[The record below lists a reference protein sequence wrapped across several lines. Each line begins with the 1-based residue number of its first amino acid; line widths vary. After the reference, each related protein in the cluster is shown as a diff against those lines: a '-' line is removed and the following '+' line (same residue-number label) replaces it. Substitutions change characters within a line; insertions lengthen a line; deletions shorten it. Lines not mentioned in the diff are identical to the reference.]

1 MIHRKEGIH
10 IFQRQLAIDKE
21 SKRGKYEGDK
31 TQQDD
36 IIKTKEG
43 SHIIKTA
50 GEKYKDKTDNT
61 TQEGDVAI
69 EGGQYKILGGPDLV
83 NKIERRSHRIRG
95 GPAKY
100 NGKTVHILLIRL
112 RR

>member
-1 MIHRKEGIH
+1 MIHQKEGSH
-10 IFQRQLAIDKE
+10 IFQRRLAINKE

-50 GEKYKDKTDNT
+50 GEKYKDETGHT
-61 TQEGDVAI
+61 TQEGDFAI
-69 EGGQYKILGGPDLV
+69 DLIKTIKRKEKII
-83 NKIERRSHRIRG
+83 KMTQHKRKMI
-95 GPAKY
+95 
-100 NGKTVHILLIRL
+100 
-112 RR
+112 